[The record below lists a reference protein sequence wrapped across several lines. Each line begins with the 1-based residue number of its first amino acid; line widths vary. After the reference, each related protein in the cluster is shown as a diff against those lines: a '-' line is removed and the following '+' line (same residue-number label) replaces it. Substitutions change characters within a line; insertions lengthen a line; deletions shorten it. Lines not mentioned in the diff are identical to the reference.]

1 MNYHQQSGVT
11 GPLVTESLK
20 SPRLQLK
27 DGSHAR

>member
-11 GPLVTESLK
+11 GPLVTESQV
-20 SPRLQLK
+20 SRLQLK